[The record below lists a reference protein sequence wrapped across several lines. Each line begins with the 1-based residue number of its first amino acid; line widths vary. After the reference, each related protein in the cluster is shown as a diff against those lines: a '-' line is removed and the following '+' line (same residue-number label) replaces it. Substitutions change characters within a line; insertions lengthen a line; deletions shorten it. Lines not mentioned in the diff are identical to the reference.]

1 MPQQDPRAAAR
12 DRDRGLRRVGTLTW
26 RAGLAGLACAA
37 VLAVVFGH
45 HAGARTPSARHSTDP
60 GTIVIPGQ
68 PPAPAS
74 GGGQVTS
81 GAS

>member
-1 MPQQDPRAAAR
+1 MPQQDPRAAAH
-12 DRDRGLRRVGTLTW
+12 DRDLGLRRVGKLTW
-26 RAGLAGLACAA
+26 RAGLVGLGCAA
-37 VLAVVFGH
+37 VLTLAFGH
-45 HAGARTPSARHSTDP
+45 HAQASSPSSRNSDDP

-68 PPAPAS
+68 PPGPAS

>member
-12 DRDRGLRRVGTLTW
+12 DRDLGLRRVGRLTW
-26 RAGLAGLACAA
+26 RAGLAGLGCAA
-37 VLAVVFGH
+37 VLAVAFGH
-45 HAGARTPSARHSTDP
+45 HAQASTPAARHSEEP
-60 GTIVIPGQ
+60 GTIVIPGS
-68 PPAPAS
+68 PPAPSS